1 MDTQNQFF
9 VFLLCICVGFLG
21 GILYE
26 PFALAR
32 LVLGCE
38 RGKSKP
44 LGVALDVLYWL
55 CFALLTVLAA
65 FVFRFPEFRTYMWIG
80 YALGGIIYAKTLRKI
95 VAFLE
100 NMCYNKIIKV
110 IKKAKKKEK
119 NLPKEVDKRV

>member
-1 MDTQNQFF
+1 
-9 VFLLCICVGFLG
+9 
-21 GILYE
+21 
-26 PFALAR
+26 
-32 LVLGCE
+32 
-38 RGKSKP
+38 
-44 LGVALDVLYWL
+44 
-55 CFALLTVLAA
+55 
-65 FVFRFPEFRTYMWIG
+65 MWIG

>member
-1 MDTQNQFF
+1 MDTQNQFS
-9 VFLLCICVGFLG
+9 VFLLCICVGLLG

-26 PFALAR
+26 PFALTR

-44 LGVALDVLYWL
+44 FGVALDVLYWL

>member
-1 MDTQNQFF
+1 MDTQNQFS
-9 VFLLCICVGFLG
+9 VFLLCICVGLLG

-32 LVLGCE
+32 LVMGCE

-65 FVFRFPEFRTYMWIG
+65 YAFRFPEFRTYTWIG